1 MVEIDKTL
9 AVTVAANVVV
19 KWILADTEPAPPTG
33 YSRLT
38 ALDLSLGD
46 LGTLW
51 AFKQD

>member
-1 MVEIDKTL
+1 VVEINKTI
-9 AVTVAANVVV
+9 AVTVSANVVV
-19 KWILADTEPAPPTG
+19 KWILADTVPTTPTG